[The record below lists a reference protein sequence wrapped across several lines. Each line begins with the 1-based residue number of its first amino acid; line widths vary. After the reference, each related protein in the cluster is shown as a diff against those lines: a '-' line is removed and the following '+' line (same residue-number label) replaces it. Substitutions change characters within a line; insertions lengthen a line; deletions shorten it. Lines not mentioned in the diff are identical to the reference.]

1 MKWMKSPEDITPMT
15 ETPKR
20 FGPGVTL
27 DKPAFIHETALVY
40 GHVHIGEG
48 ASLWPYVVIRS
59 EMHEVRIGARTNIQ
73 DFVMVHVGNT
83 TPTVIGANCSITHHC
98 TIHGAEIGDNCLIG
112 INATLMDGVKIG
124 ANSIVA
130 GHSIVTEG
138 TVIPEN
144 SIVAGSPARVIKTR
158 DNLIA
163 NVMNAAFYFE
173 NAKAYA
179 RGDHRVTDR
188 EEFRQAMTAE
198 LQVLSGGS

>member
-1 MKWMKSPEDITPMT
+1 MT

-20 FGPGVTL
+20 FGPGVML

-48 ASLWPYVVIRS
+48 ASLWPYVVVRS

-73 DFVMVHVGNT
+73 DFVMIHVGNT
-83 TPTVIGANCSITHHC
+83 TPTIIGVNCSITHHC

-144 SIVAGSPARVIKTR
+144 SIVAGSPAKVIKTR
-158 DNLIA
+158 DNRVA
-163 NVMNAAFYFE
+163 NIMNAAFYFE

-198 LQVLSGGS
+198 LKALTAG

>member
-1 MKWMKSPEDITPMT
+1 MNDPQ
-15 ETPKR
+15 KR
-20 FGPGVTL
+20 FGPGVVL
-27 DKPAFIHETALVY
+27 DNPAFIHDTALVY

-59 EMHEVRIGARTNIQ
+59 EMHEVRIGRRTNIQ
-73 DFVMVHVGNT
+73 DFVMIHVGNT
-83 TPTVIGANCSITHHC
+83 TPTIIGANCSITHHC

-112 INATLMDGVKIG
+112 INATLMDGAKIG

-144 SIVAGSPARVIKTR
+144 SIAAGSPARVIKTR
-158 DNLIA
+158 DNRVA
-163 NVMNAAFYFE
+163 NIMNAAFYFE

-179 RGDHRVTDR
+179 RGDHRITDR
-188 EEFRQAMTAE
+188 DEFRQVMAAE
-198 LQVLSGGS
+198 LQALVSGN

>member
-1 MKWMKSPEDITPMT
+1 MSDPQR
-15 ETPKR
+15 R
-20 FGPGVTL
+20 FGPGVVL
-27 DKPAFIHETALVY
+27 DNPAFIHDTALVY
-40 GHVHIGEG
+40 GHVHIAEG

-59 EMHEVRIGARTNIQ
+59 EMHEVRIGPRTNIQ
-73 DFVMVHVGNT
+73 DFVMIHVGNT
-83 TPTVIGANCSITHHC
+83 TPTIIGANCSITHHC

-112 INATLMDGVKIG
+112 INATLMDGAKIG

-158 DNLIA
+158 DNRMA
-163 NVMNAAFYFE
+163 NIMNAAFYFE

-179 RGDHRVTDR
+179 RGDHRITDR
-188 EEFRQAMTAE
+188 EEFRQAMAAQ
-198 LQVLSGGS
+198 LQALTSGN